1 MSRCKMRKYNNKS
14 NISGKIIEQY
24 REELEM
30 SRDELASQLQL
41 LGINI
46 DRTSILRIENN
57 QVILKDF
64 ELIAICKI
72 LKINYKDL
80 ENELN
85 TK

>member
-1 MSRCKMRKYNNKS
+1 MRKYNNKS

-24 REELEM
+24 REKLKM

-46 DRTSILRIENN
+46 DRTGILRIENN

-64 ELIAICKI
+64 ELVAICKI
-72 LKINYKDL
+72 LQINYKDL

>member
-1 MSRCKMRKYNNKS
+1 MRKYNNKS

>member
-1 MSRCKMRKYNNKS
+1 MRKYNNKS

-24 REELEM
+24 REKLKM

-46 DRTSILRIENN
+46 DRTGILRIENN

-64 ELIAICKI
+64 ELVAICKI

>member
-1 MSRCKMRKYNNKS
+1 MRKYNNKS

-46 DRTSILRIENN
+46 DRTGILRIENN

-64 ELIAICKI
+64 ELVAICKI

-80 ENELN
+80 ENELY

>member
-1 MSRCKMRKYNNKS
+1 MRKYNNKS

-57 QVILKDF
+57 QVILKAF

>member
-1 MSRCKMRKYNNKS
+1 MRKYNNKS

-24 REELEM
+24 REKLKM

-46 DRTSILRIENN
+46 DRTGILRIENN

-64 ELIAICKI
+64 ELVAICKI
-72 LKINYKDL
+72 L
-80 ENELN
+80 
-85 TK
+85 

>member
-1 MSRCKMRKYNNKS
+1 MRKYNNKS

-24 REELEM
+24 RENLKM

-46 DRTSILRIENN
+46 DRTGILRIENN

-64 ELIAICKI
+64 ELVAICKI

>member
-1 MSRCKMRKYNNKS
+1 MRKYNNKS

-46 DRTSILRIENN
+46 DRSSILRIENN

>member
-1 MSRCKMRKYNNKS
+1 MRKYNNKS

-46 DRTSILRIENN
+46 DRTGILRIENN

-64 ELIAICKI
+64 ELVAICKI

>member
-1 MSRCKMRKYNNKS
+1 MRKFCGKS
-14 NISGKIIEQY
+14 NMSGKIIEKY
-24 REELEM
+24 RENKNMSREEL
-30 SRDELASQLQL
+30 AGKLQL

-46 DRTSILRIENN
+46 DRSGILRIENN

-72 LKINYKDL
+72 LEIDYKDL

-85 TK
+85 KKS

>member
-1 MSRCKMRKYNNKS
+1 MRKYNNKS

-24 REELEM
+24 REKLKM

-64 ELIAICKI
+64 ELVAICKI